1 MLLNELLHPGI
12 LASLAGAGHGARVL
26 LADGHYPASTAT
38 GKRARTVHL
47 NLAPGLLDVT
57 TVLDVLL
64 RALPVESA
72 HVMVPPAGEPEPP
85 ALAEYRSVLAP
96 RPVTALDRAAFYE
109 AARSRDLALAV
120 VTADIRTYANL
131 LLTIGVRAEGTLK
144 PR

>member
-12 LASLAGAGHGARVL
+12 LESLAGAGHGARVL

-38 GKRARTVHL
+38 GERARTVHL

-96 RPVTALDRAAFYE
+96 RTVTALDRAAFYE

-120 VTADIRTYANL
+120 VTADTRTYANL